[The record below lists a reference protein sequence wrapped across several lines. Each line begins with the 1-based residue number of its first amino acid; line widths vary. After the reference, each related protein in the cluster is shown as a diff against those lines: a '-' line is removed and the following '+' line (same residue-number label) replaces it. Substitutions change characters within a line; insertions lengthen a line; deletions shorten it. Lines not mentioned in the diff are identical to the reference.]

1 MTNVDTTNCTKQYA
15 IIDIKTGRA
24 SSTDSSRFAEQIAES
39 RTYSNPC
46 VIIDMHT
53 MQITDVFACD
63 GRLTV
68 GLSGIRFRE
77 MKEGDNAN

>member
-1 MTNVDTTNCTKQYA
+1 MKNVDTTHCTKQWA

-24 SSTDSSRFAEQIAES
+24 VTTDSSSYAEVIADS
-39 RTYSNPC
+39 RSYSNPC
-46 VIIDMHT
+46 VIIDLHT

-63 GRLTV
+63 GRLNV

-77 MKEGDNAN
+77 MKEEVTV

>member
-1 MTNVDTTNCTKQYA
+1 MKNVDTTHCTKQWA

-24 SSTDSSRFAEQIAES
+24 SSVESSSYAEAIAES
-39 RTYSNPC
+39 RSYSNPC
-46 VIIDMHT
+46 VIIDLHT

-63 GRLTV
+63 GRLSV

-77 MKEGDNAN
+77 MKEEVTV

>member
-1 MTNVDTTNCTKQYA
+1 MKNVELSHCTKRWA

-24 SSTDSSRFAEQIAES
+24 SSTDSSRFAETVAER

-46 VIIDMHT
+46 VIIDLHT
-53 MQITDVFACD
+53 MQICDVYACD

-77 MKEGDNAN
+77 TEEAK

>member
-1 MTNVDTTNCTKQYA
+1 MKNVELSHCTKRWA

-24 SSTDSSRFAEQIAES
+24 SSTDSSRFAEQIAEG

-46 VIIDMHT
+46 VIIDLHT
-53 MQITDVFACD
+53 MQICDVFACD
-63 GRLTV
+63 GRLSV

-77 MKEGDNAN
+77 TEEAK

>member
-1 MTNVDTTNCTKQYA
+1 MKNVDTTNCTKQWA

-24 SSTDSSRFAEQIAES
+24 SSFESSSFAEVVADR

-46 VIIDMHT
+46 VIIDLHT

-77 MKEGDNAN
+77 MKEEVTV

>member
-1 MTNVDTTNCTKQYA
+1 MKDVDLTRCTKQYA

-24 SSTDSSRFAEQIAES
+24 SSTDSSRYAEQIAEG

-46 VIIDMHT
+46 VIIDLHT
-53 MQITDVFACD
+53 MQICDVFACD

-68 GLSGIRFRE
+68 GLSGVRFRE
-77 MKEGDNAN
+77 MEVSK

>member
-1 MTNVDTTNCTKQYA
+1 MKNVELSHCTRRWA
-15 IIDIKTGRA
+15 IIDIRTGKA
-24 SSTDSSRFAEQIAES
+24 NSVESSSFAEVVADS

-46 VIIDMHT
+46 VIIDLYT

-63 GRLTV
+63 GRLSV

-77 MKEGDNAN
+77 TEVRDVE

>member
-1 MTNVDTTNCTKQYA
+1 MKNVKLSHCTKQYA

-24 SSTDSSRFAEQIAES
+24 NSTDSSSFAEVVAES
-39 RTYSNPC
+39 WTYRSPC
-46 VIIDMHT
+46 VIVDLHT
-53 MQITDVFACD
+53 MQITDVFTCD

-77 MKEGDNAN
+77 EEVRDVE

>member
-1 MTNVDTTNCTKQYA
+1 MKNVDLSHCTRQYA
-15 IIDIKTGRA
+15 VIDIKTGRVN
-24 SSTDSSRFAEQIAES
+24 SFESSRYAENVATG

-53 MQITDVFACD
+53 MQICDVFACD

-68 GLSGIRFRE
+68 GLSGVRVRE
-77 MKEGDNAN
+77 TEEVTK